1 MKKTLKKKT
10 MLASIV
16 IAAIILTMSFT
27 SAVSFQAV
35 VSSRNTT
42 NSPLFRL
49 RLEKITKQGE
59 NPALLPL
66 YVGKGTPAQIPLPT
80 REILTEEILN
90 QLSSKEV
97 KEKVRVLGNDLL
109 HRWEVVLTIVRSNL
123 AEVNRIIRR
132 DYTEFQTLLAKFSTL
147 SEQQAQDQ
155 FLERIQTLDTTEL
168 ENTNV
173 MSRTITP
180 LGNITSG
187 PLCNITSGQFCQI
200 TSQPIC
206 NITTQPI
213 CSLTKGFFCWTVYGP
228 ICPTTGIKCHPP
240 TSRPTLCSIFTAAGK
255 ILKALI
261 IIVLLASVIFVP
273 LAIVSLV
280 LITVF
285 NKDRCNQIHERITTW
300 LNCTAP
306 PQ

>member
-1 MKKTLKKKT
+1 MKRTLKKKT
-10 MLASIV
+10 ILGSIG

-27 SAVSFQAV
+27 SAVSFQAGN
-35 VSSRNTT
+35 SSQNNS
-42 NSPLFRL
+42 NSPLFHL
-49 RLEKITKQGE
+49 RLEKITNQGE
-59 NPALLPL
+59 NPTLLPL
-66 YVGKGTPAQIPLPT
+66 YIGKYSPVHIPLPA
-80 REILTEEILN
+80 REIITEEILN

-97 KEKVRVLGNDLL
+97 KEKVRLLSNDLL
-109 HRWEVVLTIVRSNL
+109 QRWDVVLTLVRTNL
-123 AEVNRIIRR
+123 AEVNRIIRQ
-132 DYTEFQTLLAKFSTL
+132 DYTEFQTLLTKFSAL

-155 FLERIQTLDTTEL
+155 FLERIRALDLTGL
-168 ENTNV
+168 KNTDT
-173 MSRTITP
+173 MSCTITP
-180 LGNITSG
+180 VWNITSG
-187 PLCNITSGQFCQI
+187 PICNITSGQICQI
-200 TSQPIC
+200 TTQPIC
-206 NITTQPI
+206 KITTQPI
-213 CSLTKGFFCWTVYGP
+213 CSITKGFFCWTVYGP

-300 LNCTAP
+300 FNCTI